1 MRIKNRLKALR
12 TEHNLTQEEL
22 ADGLGISRQ
31 SVIAIEKGR
40 YYPSLKLAFRIAQ
53 FFNCNIEDIF
63 YYEE

>member
-1 MRIKNRLKALR
+1 MRIKNKLKALR
-12 TEHNLTQEEL
+12 TELNFTQEEL

-40 YYPSLKLAFRIAQ
+40 YSPSLKLAFRIAN

-63 YYEE
+63 FYEE